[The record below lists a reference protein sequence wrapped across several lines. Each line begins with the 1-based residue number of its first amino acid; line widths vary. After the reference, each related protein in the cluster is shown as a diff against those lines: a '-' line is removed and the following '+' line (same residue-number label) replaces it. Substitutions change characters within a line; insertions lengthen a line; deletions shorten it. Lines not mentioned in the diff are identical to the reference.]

1 LGSSRAETNTTT
13 ARIKTKQRGPK
24 KNQEQEELSG
34 EEPKEKTREE
44 ERNIRPVAFRE
55 YHSTAENLVNMRRMR
70 ENHAYLRGAG
80 HRKPE
85 HRTSN
90 IQHPTSNIQCDYK
103 GIIGQPEGDFAAAWP
118 EWWGGA
124 PAVP

>member
-55 YHSTAENLVNMRRMR
+55 YHSTAEMPISWLSTRFGVALMS
-70 ENHAYLRGAG
+70 H
-80 HRKPE
+80 
-85 HRTSN
+85 
-90 IQHPTSNIQCDYK
+90 
-103 GIIGQPEGDFAAAWP
+103 
-118 EWWGGA
+118 
-124 PAVP
+124 

>member
-55 YHSTAENLVNMRRMR
+55 YHSTAEKGRRQ
-70 ENHAYLRGAG
+70 NAALSP
-80 HRKPE
+80 KP
-85 HRTSN
+85 
-90 IQHPTSNIQCDYK
+90 P
-103 GIIGQPEGDFAAAWP
+103 
-118 EWWGGA
+118 
-124 PAVP
+124 